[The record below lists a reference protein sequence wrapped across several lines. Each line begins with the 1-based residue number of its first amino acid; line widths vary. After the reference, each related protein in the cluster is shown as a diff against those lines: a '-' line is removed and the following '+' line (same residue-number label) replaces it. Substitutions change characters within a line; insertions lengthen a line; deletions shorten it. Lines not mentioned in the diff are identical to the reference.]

1 MDRDFLIIHKMKN
14 GDDAAMEVFVRRYYP
29 LILKYCYYH
38 IAIKSF
44 AEDMTQETFEKFF
57 HSLPDYHH
65 REKTLN
71 YLYTIAGNLCRDF
84 YKREKRQCPG
94 IINEQVKRGI
104 YKDEVIQRDQAEE
117 TDCRIDMERA
127 LEMLPEEL
135 KEVII
140 LYYFQELKLSEV
152 AEVLKIGLPL
162 VKYRI
167 KRAKEMLGEILK
179 EEGNGL

>member
-1 MDRDFLIIHKMKN
+1 M
-14 GDDAAMEVFVRRYYP
+14 
-29 LILKYCYYH
+29 
-38 IAIKSF
+38 
-44 AEDMTQETFEKFF
+44 
-57 HSLPDYHH
+57 
-65 REKTLN
+65 
-71 YLYTIAGNLCRDF
+71 
-84 YKREKRQCPG
+84 
-94 IINEQVKRGI
+94 
-104 YKDEVIQRDQAEE
+104 IQRDQAGE